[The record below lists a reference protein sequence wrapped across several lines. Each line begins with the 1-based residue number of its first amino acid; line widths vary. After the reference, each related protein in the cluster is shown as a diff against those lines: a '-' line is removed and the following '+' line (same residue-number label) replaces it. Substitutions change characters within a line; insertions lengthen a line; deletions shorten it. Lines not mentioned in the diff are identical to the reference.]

1 MGNQSKEDAKTSN
14 TPLLEEQSPKNQE
27 KMLDL
32 IKRFERAEEMLR
44 RFGDMDDLIASLRQI
59 EEKIYVCKTFLTT
72 DEAASLLRI
81 NKRTLLNAAQRGE
94 IKLYNPPSRHY
105 YFKREE
111 LNEWINGFVMM
122 NPAEPK
128 YEEFFGKWSTGLTQM
143 SLWN

>member
-1 MGNQSKEDAKTSN
+1 MGNQSKKDAKTSN

-72 DEAASLLRI
+72 DEAASLLGI

-128 YEEFFGKWSTGLTQM
+128 YEEFFGK
-143 SLWN
+143 

>member
-1 MGNQSKEDAKTSN
+1 MRNQSKKDAKTSN

-72 DEAASLLRI
+72 DEAASLLGI

-128 YEEFFGKWSTGLTQM
+128 YEEFFGK
-143 SLWN
+143 

>member
-72 DEAASLLRI
+72 DEAASLLGI

-128 YEEFFGKWSTGLTQM
+128 YEELFGK
-143 SLWN
+143 

>member
-27 KMLDL
+27 KMLDR

-72 DEAASLLRI
+72 DEAASLLGI

-128 YEEFFGKWSTGLTQM
+128 YEEFFGK
-143 SLWN
+143 

>member
-1 MGNQSKEDAKTSN
+1 MGNQSKKDAKTSN

-72 DEAASLLRI
+72 DEAASLLGI

-128 YEEFFGKWSTGLTQM
+128 YEELFGK
-143 SLWN
+143 

>member
-1 MGNQSKEDAKTSN
+1 MV

-72 DEAASLLRI
+72 DEAASLLGI

-128 YEEFFGKWSTGLTQM
+128 YEEFFGK
-143 SLWN
+143 

>member
-32 IKRFERAEEMLR
+32 IKRFERADEMLR

-72 DEAASLLRI
+72 DEAASLLGI

-128 YEEFFGKWSTGLTQM
+128 YEEFFGK
-143 SLWN
+143 

>member
-72 DEAASLLRI
+72 DEAASLLGI

-128 YEEFFGKWSTGLTQM
+128 FEEFFGK
-143 SLWN
+143 

>member
-72 DEAASLLRI
+72 DEAASLLGI

-111 LNEWINGFVMM
+111 LNEWINGFVTM
-122 NPAEPK
+122 NPAEWN
-128 YEEFFGKWSTGLTQM
+128 FGI
-143 SLWN
+143 

>member
-72 DEAASLLRI
+72 DEAASLLGI

-122 NPAEPK
+122 NPAESK
-128 YEEFFGKWSTGLTQM
+128 YEEFFGK
-143 SLWN
+143 

>member
-72 DEAASLLRI
+72 DEAASLLGI

-111 LNEWINGFVMM
+111 LNEWINGFVM

-128 YEEFFGKWSTGLTQM
+128 YEEFFGK
-143 SLWN
+143 

>member
-1 MGNQSKEDAKTSN
+1 MGNQSKKDAKTSN

-72 DEAASLLRI
+72 DEAASLLGI

-111 LNEWINGFVMM
+111 LNEVINGFVMM

-128 YEEFFGKWSTGLTQM
+128 YEEFFGK
-143 SLWN
+143 

>member
-1 MGNQSKEDAKTSN
+1 MGNQSKEGAKTSN

-72 DEAASLLRI
+72 DEAASLLGI

-128 YEEFFGKWSTGLTQM
+128 YEEFFGK
-143 SLWN
+143 